1 MTTAMLLDNP
11 SATAWAE
18 KFSNSQETSTSKENA
33 KEAVKLRA
41 EALAEADADDRLTL
55 LESPE
60 WEFEEEHLRQ
70 VNTIV
75 EAFIGATARQQLR
88 EMANQCLDQ
97 NENPVTI
104 VQRRLTEERLETL
117 GEMVNQTTVPDRL
130 ITFCYAWLEVYETA
144 MAIHALETYRRM
156 PPLDF
161 ENFEHTP
168 EDREADRRFI
178 ERRFTNL
185 R

>member
-18 KFSNSQETSTSKENA
+18 KFGNSQDTSTSTENA

-60 WEFEEEHLRQ
+60 WDFDEEHLRQ
-70 VNTIV
+70 VNTVV
-75 EAFIGATARQQLR
+75 ETFICAAARQQLR

-104 VQRRLTEERLETL
+104 VQKWLTEEKLEIL
-117 GEMVNQTTVPDRL
+117 GEMVNQTTVPDQL
-130 ITFCYAWLEVYETA
+130 MAVCYAWLETYETA
-144 MAIHALETYRRM
+144 MAIYTLEAHRRIQK
-156 PPLDF
+156 PDF
-161 ENFEHTP
+161 ENLEQSAEEH
-168 EDREADRRFI
+168 EADRRFAS
-178 ERRFTNL
+178 L
-185 R
+185 K